1 MPNPPSSKLPSAPP
15 APESPSSAHPPH
27 SAHSGR
33 FELPLPLLEEI
44 LTRALAEDLGA
55 GDVTTESCVPADKRA
70 TAHGVARKSI
80 VACGIPVAGR
90 VFGLVDPSLRFEAK
104 VAEGASVQPGAVLW
118 TVEGRAR
125 SILMGERVALNFT
138 QRMCG
143 ISTATQRYVAA
154 VPKECRT
161 RITDTRKT
169 TPGLRLLERYAVRK
183 GGGHN
188 HRNDL
193 GSAVLIKDN
202 HILAAGGVTAAIE
215 SARERAPHTSR
226 IECEVD
232 SLEQLEEALAARADI
247 VLLDNMDTATVEEAV
262 RRTRGRALLEAS
274 GGITFER
281 IAELARAG
289 VDAISVGA
297 LTHSTPAAD
306 IGLDFVG

>member
-1 MPNPPSSKLPSAPP
+1 VI
-15 APESPSSAHPPH
+15 
-27 SAHSGR
+27 
-33 FELPLPLLEEI
+33 FEVPLPLIDDL
-44 LTRALAEDLGA
+44 LRRALAEDLGA
-55 GDVTTESCVPADKRA
+55 GDVTTEACVPRESQA
-70 TAHGVARKSI
+70 TADGVARTAM
-80 VACGIPVAGR
+80 VACGVPVAER
-90 VFGLVDPSLRFEAK
+90 VFALLDATLRFEAR
-104 VAEGASVQPGAVLW
+104 VAEGASVAADTVLW
-118 TVEGRAR
+118 RVAGAAR

-143 ISTATQRYVAA
+143 IASATRRYVDA
-154 VPKECRT
+154 VPAGSVT

-169 TPGLRLLERYAVRK
+169 TPGLRLLERYAVRR

-202 HILAAGGVTAAIE
+202 HIVAAGGVRQAIE
-215 SARERAPHTSR
+215 AARARAPHTSR

-232 SLEQLEEALAARADI
+232 SLDQLEVALSACADI

-274 GGITFER
+274 GGITLER
-281 IAELARAG
+281 IPELARAG

-306 IGLDFVG
+306 IGLDFHA